1 MQEILALETARIK
14 AMCDLDIDRLEEIL
28 SDDLVYTHSTAR
40 QETKAEFIAALSSG
54 RTKYQSINREDVKVQ
69 EYGET
74 AVVTGHAKFHV
85 NANGN
90 DVRFQVKF
98 TDVYVKREEKWQM
111 VAWQSTKIP
120 D

>member
-1 MQEILALETARIK
+1 MEEILALETARIK
-14 AMCDLDIDRLEEIL
+14 AMCDLDIDQLKEIL
-28 SDDLVYTHSTAR
+28 SDDLTYTHSTAR
-40 QETKAEFIAALSSG
+40 QETKSEFISALTSG
-54 RTKYQSINREDVKVQ
+54 RTKYQSIDREDVKVQ
-69 EYGET
+69 QYGET

-98 TDVYVKREEKWQM
+98 TDVYVKLGEKWQM

>member
-1 MQEILALETARIK
+1 MEAILALETARIK
-14 AMCDLDIDRLEEIL
+14 AMCDLDIEQLEEIL
-28 SDDLVYTHSTAR
+28 SDDLIYTHSTAR
-40 QETKAEFIAALSSG
+40 QETKSEFISALTSG
-54 RTKYQSINREDVKVQ
+54 RTKYQSIDREDVKVQ
-69 EYGET
+69 QYGET

-98 TDVYVKREEKWQM
+98 TDVYVKRGEKWQM

>member
-1 MQEILALETARIK
+1 MEAILALETARIK
-14 AMCDLDIDRLEEIL
+14 AMRDVDLDKLEEIL

-40 QETKAEFIAALSSG
+40 QETKSEFIGALSSG
-54 RTKYQSINREDVKVQ
+54 RTKYQSIEREDVKVQ

-90 DVRFQVKF
+90 DVRFEVKF
-98 TDVYVKREEKWQM
+98 TDVYVKRGEDWQM
-111 VAWQSTKIP
+111 VAWQSTKVP

>member
-1 MQEILALETARIK
+1 MEAILALETARIK
-14 AMCDLDIDRLEEIL
+14 AMCDVDLDKLEEIL

-40 QETKAEFIAALSSG
+40 QETKSEFIGALSSG
-54 RTKYQSINREDVKVQ
+54 RTKYQSIEREDVKVQ

-90 DVRFQVKF
+90 DVRFEVKF
-98 TDVYVKREEKWQM
+98 TDVYVKSGEDWQM
-111 VAWQSTKIP
+111 VAWQSTKVP